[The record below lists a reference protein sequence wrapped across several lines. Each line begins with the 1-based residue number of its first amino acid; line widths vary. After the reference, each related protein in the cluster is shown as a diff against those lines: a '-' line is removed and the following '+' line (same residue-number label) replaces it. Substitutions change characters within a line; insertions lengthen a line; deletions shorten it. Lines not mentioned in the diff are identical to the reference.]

1 MKGAAM
7 GLELFFGRQR
17 ELENLWV
24 KRWGGEKARRQLQS
38 NREQA
43 TAAPAAAAAAAAAA
57 ATYPATL
64 CLSNCCFHLC
74 DIDTASIFRWLQK
87 RGKH

>member
-1 MKGAAM
+1 M
-7 GLELFFGRQR
+7 GLGLCCGRQR
-17 ELENLWV
+17 ELEILWV

-38 NREQA
+38 NREQP
-43 TAAPAAAAAAAAAA
+43 TAAAAAAAAAA
-57 ATYPATL
+57 TTYPATL

>member
-1 MKGAAM
+1 M

-38 NREQA
+38 NSEQA
-43 TAAPAAAAAAAAAA
+43 TAAAAA